1 MVSLYPF
8 VGLALF
14 VLGLLGF
21 ILKKSLVHKLISLN
35 IFVSGI
41 FLFLVA
47 QSLSFDKA
55 DSVATALVLTGLVV
69 TLGVT
74 AFGLMLIR
82 ASYGAKQ

>member
-47 QSLSFDKA
+47 QSLSFEKA

>member
-1 MVSLYPF
+1 MLSLYPF

-21 ILKKSLVHKLISLN
+21 ILKESLVHKLISLN

-41 FLFLVA
+41 FLFLVS
-47 QSLSFDKA
+47 QSLSYEKA

-82 ASYGAKQ
+82 ASYGAKR

>member
-1 MVSLYPF
+1 MIALYPF

-14 VLGLLGF
+14 VLGILGF
-21 ILKKSLVHKLISLN
+21 ILKESLVHKLINLN
-35 IFVSGI
+35 IFMSGI
-41 FLFLVA
+41 FLFLVGMSA
-47 QSLSFDKA
+47 SFEKA

-82 ASYGAKQ
+82 ASYGVKE

>member
-1 MVSLYPF
+1 MISLYSL
-8 VGLALF
+8 VALILF

-21 ILKKSLVHKLISLN
+21 ILKASLVHKLISLN
-35 IFVSGI
+35 LFMSGI

-47 QSLSFDKA
+47 MSSSYEKA
-55 DSVATALVLTGLVV
+55 DSIAVALVLTGLVV

-82 ASYGAKQ
+82 ASYGAKK

>member
-1 MVSLYPF
+1 MSLYPF

-21 ILKKSLVHKLISLN
+21 ILKESLVHKLISLN
-35 IFVSGI
+35 IFLSGI
-41 FLFLVA
+41 FLFLVS
-47 QSLSFDKA
+47 QSLSYEKA

-69 TLGVT
+69 TLGVS

-82 ASYGAKQ
+82 ASYGAKR